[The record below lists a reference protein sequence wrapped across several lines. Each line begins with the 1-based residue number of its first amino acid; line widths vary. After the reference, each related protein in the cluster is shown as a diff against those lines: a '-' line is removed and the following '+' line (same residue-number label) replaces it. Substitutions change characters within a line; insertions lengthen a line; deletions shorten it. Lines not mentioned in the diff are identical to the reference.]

1 MTRLLATVAALG
13 VGLGCQCGP
22 GGSVI
27 VTGPRMDA
35 GLDAGPMPGL
45 DAGADASV
53 RDAGATDGG
62 SSDASVECLAPD
74 VLIAL
79 DRTLTMHRTATG
91 ATPADTD
98 AGHATSKWSMAI
110 TAIEQFTAA
119 PLDGT
124 IRFGLEL
131 WPRQSPGCITL
142 GQRIRGDGA
151 TNPSCEGPEVP
162 LAPALANGAA
172 ISALLD
178 PESTLI
184 CTSTPTGDA
193 LIGAQRHLEVRRVEG
208 REQFVALV
216 TDGADWDVSCPSP
229 DPLLAVDGLADA
241 GISTLVIGFSAEA
254 SVRNGVGAAF
264 LNDLACAGRTAKTFP
279 APCVA
284 DAQGRLRARVPD
296 AGATDALFYSA
307 TNTAELVD
315 TLRVFARR
323 VCCGCIM

>member
-1 MTRLLATVAALG
+1 MRRLFATLAALG

-22 GGSVI
+22 GSSVI
-27 VTGPRMDA
+27 VTEPRLDA
-35 GLDAGPMPGL
+35 GLDGGSGAGPDGGT
-45 DAGADASV
+45 DAGS
-53 RDAGATDGG
+53 RDAGVPDSGPV
-62 SSDASVECLAPD
+62 DAGECLAPD

-79 DRTLTMHRTATG
+79 DRTLTMHRTAAG

-98 AGHATSKWSMAI
+98 AGHASSKWAMAI
-110 TAIEQFTAA
+110 NGIEQFTAA

-162 LAPALANGAA
+162 LSPSLSNGAA
-172 ISALLD
+172 IASLLD
-178 PESTLI
+178 PETTLI
-184 CTSTPTGDA
+184 CTSTPTGEA
-193 LIGAQRHLEVRRVEG
+193 LIGAQRHLEARRVAG

-216 TDGADWDVSCPSP
+216 TDGADWDFSCPAP
-229 DPLLAVDGLADA
+229 NPLNAVDGLADA

-254 SVRNGVGAAF
+254 EVRNGVGTAF
-264 LNDLACAGRTAKTFP
+264 LNDLACAGRTAKNFP

-296 AGATDALFYSA
+296 AGGADALFYTA

-315 TLRVFARR
+315 TLRVFART